1 MLAAPRPGRAQTEAL
16 ADYAAARDALS
27 LPMLRVVERLA
38 AHDRD
43 LPTVRELLM
52 ELASAMT
59 DEVELL
65 QGLPAA
71 A

>member
-1 MLAAPRPGRAQTEAL
+1 MA
-16 ADYAAARDALS
+16 S
-27 LPMLRVVERLA
+27 HFWLRVVEQVA
-38 AHDRD
+38 AHDWTM
-43 LPTVRELLM
+43 PQVRELLM
-52 ELASAMT
+52 RMQSAMV